1 MEVRDWIDFMELL
14 SGDRQSLVDAWALVS
29 PRMPQILDGF
39 YRSRIVSGQKWRMKG
54 LSLERLKASQ
64 FSYWEMLFSGV
75 LDERYRARVRWVAA
89 RHFQAGVTMADYIA
103 SYGWFLN
110 AFERE
115 IAAVEPCGARH
126 ASLMASV
133 RRVVLLDMTFAAS
146 ACHVAYVD

>member
-1 MEVRDWIDFMELL
+1 MEVRDWIDFMEL
-14 SGDRQSLVDAWALVS
+14 SPGDLQSLADAWALVS

-39 YRSRIVSGQKWRMKG
+39 YKCRIVSGQKWRMKG

-64 FSYWEMLFSGV
+64 FSYWEVLFSGV
-75 LDERYRARVRWVAA
+75 LDERYRGRVRLVAS

-115 IAAVEPCGARH
+115 IAALEPCGKRRA
-126 ASLMASV
+126 ALMASV
-133 RRVVLLDMTFAAS
+133 RRAVFLDMTFAVS